1 MKSCPCAVLLQTTNF
16 YTTMKKL
23 FCAAFA
29 LLTFTSVAHAQEK
42 IKGIV
47 YEDLNNNGKKD
58 KKEKG
63 LPNVLVSNGND
74 VIPTDKNGTYELEVT
89 NDSPI
94 FVIKPSGYRFH
105 LDNYNLPKFYYLHK
119 PQGSPQSKYPG
130 VQPSGKL
137 PQSLDFALIPSKE
150 SSQFTAFAFG
160 DPQAYTKEEVQY
172 FITGVVNEIDK
183 SKAVFGLTL
192 GDLVGDDLSL
202 HPDYKNA
209 VKQIGLPWYNVMG
222 NHDMNYDAKSDEFSD
237 ETYESNFGPNN
248 FSFNYGKVH
257 FIVLDNI
264 LYPDPRDGKSY
275 WGGFREDQ
283 LKFVE
288 NDLKF
293 VPKNHL
299 VVLAFH
305 IPLEDNNNEWFR
317 TSDREKLF
325 DLLKNYPNTLSLS
338 AHTHIQQQ
346 IFYGSEKG
354 WKQDKPHHEYNV
366 GTTSGD
372 WYSGEMNEQ
381 GIPTST
387 MRDGTPK
394 GYALIHF
401 NENQYTV
408 DYKVAGKP
416 DHYQINV
423 FAPKVVLK
431 TPKSRHHVYANV
443 FMGTPKDKVQYSV
456 NDGEWKD
463 MKFAD
468 EDDPHYESTFYKW
481 DMSEQIIN
489 GKRPSK
495 SIKSTHLFVGKIP
508 TNLEQGTYK
517 VKVKATDIYGKEHY
531 GETTYKIN

>member
-1 MKSCPCAVLLQTTNF
+1 
-16 YTTMKKL
+16 MKKL
-23 FCAAFA
+23 FCASFVLLA
-29 LLTFTSVAHAQEK
+29 LTSIAHAQEK
-42 IKGIV
+42 VKGIV
-47 YEDLNNNGKKD
+47 YEDVNNNGKKD

-63 LPNVLVSNGND
+63 IANVLVSNGID
-74 VIPTDKNGTYELEVT
+74 VVPTDKNGNYELDVT

-94 FVIKPSGYRFH
+94 FVIKPSGYQFH

-119 PQGSPQSKYPG
+119 PQGSPQSKYQG

-137 PQSLDFALIPSKE
+137 PKSLDFALVSSKE
-150 SSQFTAFAFG
+150 SSQFTAFTFG

-183 SKAVFGLTL
+183 SKAVFGISL

-209 VKQIGLPWYNVMG
+209 IKQIGLPWYNVMG
-222 NHDMNYDAKSDEFSD
+222 NHDMNYDAKTDELSD

-257 FIVLDNI
+257 FIILDNI

-275 WGGFREDQ
+275 WGGLREDQ

-293 VPKNHL
+293 VPKDHL
-299 VVLAFH
+299 VVLSFH

-317 TSDREKLF
+317 ATDRERLF
-325 DLLKNYPNTLSLS
+325 ELLKEFPNTLSFS

-346 IFYGSEKG
+346 IFYGKDKG
-354 WKQDKPHHEYNV
+354 WKQEKPHHEYNV

-381 GIPTST
+381 GVPVST

-401 NENQYTV
+401 NGNKYEI

-416 DHYQINV
+416 ATYQINV
-423 FAPKVVLK
+423 FAPKEVFK
-431 TPKSRHHVYANV
+431 AGKSRHSFYANV
-443 FMGTPKDKVQYSV
+443 FMGSSENEVLYSV
-456 NDGEWKD
+456 DGGEWKK
-463 MKFAD
+463 MGFAN
-468 EDDPHYESTFYKW
+468 EGDPAYESTFYKW
-481 DMSEQIIN
+481 DVSETAVK
-489 GKRPSK
+489 GRRPSK
-495 SIKSTHLFVGKIP
+495 SMSSTHLWSAKLP
-508 TNLEQGTYK
+508 TSLNAGEHTI
-517 VKVKATDIYGKEHY
+517 KVKATDMYGKVHY
-531 GETTYKIN
+531 GETIFKITE